1 MTETG
6 ALRGSNNDLRSFS
19 AGDIISGRIKRVESF
34 GLFISID
41 NTDVVRIYLLFQFD
55 YTLACLGLGVEG
67 SGVGYNSP
75 LGAMLSFSWRLGLGC
90 KITHMLLLF
99 FNPKG
104 YLFQGWEV
112 H

>member
-6 ALRGSNNDLRSFS
+6 GLRESNNDLRSFS

-41 NTDVVRIYLLFQFD
+41 NTDVVRIY
-55 YTLACLGLGVEG
+55 
-67 SGVGYNSP
+67 
-75 LGAMLSFSWRLGLGC
+75 
-90 KITHMLLLF
+90 F
-99 FNPKG
+99 FK
-104 YLFQGWEV
+104 LTK